1 MVQTGRRRFP
11 RFTALLAAVFG
22 RSSHPTTARY
32 DHDNLLTP
40 ELDTPQG
47 LEGGREAMS
56 GWQSVFVGRRGLRA
70 GWGVGLFLGLY
81 LSLDMLVNHVLDRI
95 PVLRV
100 ISPVPV
106 EVALLR
112 EAAELCVILASTWI
126 IAKVTRRW
134 FGSYGYAARN
144 AGVRLWTGAAWGMV
158 SLTVLIGCMWATG
171 HIVFDGLQLHGK
183 DIVIY
188 SLAWAMV
195 FLMIGVLE
203 ESLFRGF
210 LQHTLARGVGFWWAA
225 LMVSGAFILW
235 HVHNADESTVGLLS
249 TGGASLAFCLSL
261 WYTKS
266 LWWAIGFHASWDWG
280 ESFLYGTPDSGIQVR
295 YFLLRQHPQGN
306 PLWSGGAVGPEGSL
320 FLFPL
325 VCIICLVMWAWWGR
339 VKPQPGHVPERQLWL

>member
-1 MVQTGRRRFP
+1 MVQTARRCFP
-11 RFTALLAAVFG
+11 RFTGLFAAVFG
-22 RSSHPTTARY
+22 RSSHRSAVRY
-32 DHDNLLTP
+32 DHGDLLTP
-40 ELDTPQG
+40 ELQRPQG
-47 LEGGREAMS
+47 LGGDRGAVT
-56 GWQSVFVGRRGLRA
+56 GWQSVFVGRHGLRA
-70 GWGVGLFLGLY
+70 GWGVGLFLSLY

-144 AGVRLWTGAAWGMV
+144 AGAWLWTGAAWGMV

-295 YFLLRQHPQGN
+295 DFLLRQHPQGN

-325 VCIICLVMWAWWGR
+325 MCIICLVMWARWGR
-339 VKPQPGHVPERQLWL
+339 VKPQPGRER

>member
-1 MVQTGRRRFP
+1 
-11 RFTALLAAVFG
+11 
-22 RSSHPTTARY
+22 
-32 DHDNLLTP
+32 
-40 ELDTPQG
+40 
-47 LEGGREAMS
+47 MS
-56 GWQSVFVGRRGLRA
+56 GWQRVFVGRHGLRA

-81 LSLDMLVNHVLDRI
+81 LSLDMSVNHLIDRI
-95 PVLRV
+95 PALRV

-106 EVALLR
+106 EVALIR

-126 IAKVTRRW
+126 IARIMRRW
-134 FGSYGYAARN
+134 FCSYGYATRN
-144 AGVRLWTGAAWGMV
+144 LGSRLWTGAAWGLV
-158 SLTVLIGCMWATG
+158 SLTVLIGFMWATG
-171 HIVFDGLQLHGK
+171 HIVFEGLQLHGR

-188 SLAWAMV
+188 SVAWAIV

-280 ESFLYGTPDSGIQVR
+280 ESFLYGTPDRGIRVR
-295 YFLLRQHPQGN
+295 DFLLRQHPRGN

-325 VCIICLVMWAWWGR
+325 MCAICLVMWAWWGR
-339 VKPQPGHVPERQLWL
+339 ARPQAGRMTSRHPRL